1 MEEPFLDKQNIEPFK
16 KSMSFRR
23 KLTSN
28 TILSLPDFNNK
39 LYLSKSIIFISFFS
53 LLLGI
58 YILYE
63 YSYYFNPSYNFYH
76 PSLLYYYVIIY
87 TFNLLGIFFIS
98 FFITLIIKLVISIRQ
113 CFKLDEDEEIL
124 LEKRLNE
131 EENFLN
137 QILENAN
144 NISIIN
150 YTLTISI
157 FLTILLYVLGL
168 PFSFYLIVALICN
181 KFYYN
186 IINFFVI
193 YVFMIINGFSGA
205 IFLFVLYSFIKSNSL
220 RKISFSFNEDYL
232 ISVYQEI
239 DDAINLAK

>member
-1 MEEPFLDKQNIEPFK
+1 M
-16 KSMSFRR
+16 
-23 KLTSN
+23 
-28 TILSLPDFNNK
+28 
-39 LYLSKSIIFISFFS
+39 
-53 LLLGI
+53 
-58 YILYE
+58 
-63 YSYYFNPSYNFYH
+63 
-76 PSLLYYYVIIY
+76 LLYIH
-87 TFNLLGIFFIS
+87 L
-98 FFITLIIKLVISIRQ
+98 ISIKQ

-186 IINFFVI
+186 IINFFII
-193 YVFMIINGFSGA
+193 YVFMIINGFSGS

-220 RKISFSFNEDYL
+220 RKISFSFNEDHL